1 MDGDSEVRTAPAGP
15 ALCSIEGLDKH
26 YGGVH
31 ALKGVSLEFRAGDVH
46 AIVGENGAGKSTL
59 MKILAGVERADAGV
73 VRVDGR
79 EVSFQTNADA
89 NAVGIAIV
97 FQELNLYPELDVLAN
112 LFANR
117 EPRRLGVIRRREMVR
132 RADPLLRRIGLSVD
146 LRARVQTLRL
156 DERQLIEIS
165 KALLVDPRVVILDEP
180 TSALSTRE
188 KERLFGVVR
197 GLQDRGVAVLF
208 VSHRLEEVFAIA
220 DRISVLRD
228 GRLVST
234 QPRAEITMAQVVE
247 QMVGR
252 STDEGSRPRRSH
264 TSRKRLS
271 VRGLTLDRHFSN
283 VSFDVECGEVVGLA
297 GLEDAGVRPL
307 LRTIFGVQAP
317 GVGDVE
323 LPQTGR
329 GASSPTAAVR
339 AGVAYVPSDRR
350 AGGLFLEQSII
361 DNVCQVTA
369 GVTRQFGPL
378 LSRRRMEQAATELCT
393 GLGVKTASVRHQVAG
408 LSGGNQQKVVLA
420 KWIAA
425 APSLFLLDDPTR
437 GVDIGAK
444 FEIYDLIRRLAE
456 TGCAVVFYSTELV
469 EYQHSCHR
477 VLILRQGRVVAE
489 LSGADVTEEKLL
501 HRINAD
507 APQGVRRRGVSPGR
521 GQPANCRP
529 PKPAD
534 QYMNGVGLQ

>member
-1 MDGDSEVRTAPAGP
+1 MRSVKDDETEVRTAQAGTV
-15 ALCSIEGLDKH
+15 LCSIEGLDKH

-31 ALKGVSLEFRAGDVH
+31 ALKGVSLEFKAGEVH

-59 MKILAGVERADAGV
+59 MKILAGVERADNGI

-79 EVSFQTNADA
+79 EVSFRNNADA

-117 EPRRLGVIRRREMVR
+117 EPRRSGVVRRREMVR
-132 RADPLLRRIGLSVD
+132 RADPLVKRIGLSVD
-146 LRARVQTLRL
+146 LRARVETLRL

-188 KERLFGVVR
+188 KEHLFGVVR
-197 GLQDRGVAVLF
+197 GLQDRDVAVLF

-234 QPRAEITMAQVVE
+234 QPRNEITMAQVVE

-252 STDEGSRPRRSH
+252 PTDEGSRPRRSH

-271 VRGLTLDRHFSN
+271 VRGLTLGRQFSD
-283 VSFDVECGEVVGLA
+283 VSFDVEFGEAVGLA

-307 LRTIFGVQAP
+307 LQTIFGVHAP
-317 GVGDVE
+317 GEGEVE

-350 AGGLFLEQSII
+350 AGGLFLEQSIV

-369 GVTRQFGPL
+369 GVKRQFGPF
-378 LSRRRMEQAATELCT
+378 LSRRRMERAATELCT
-393 GLGVKTASVRHQVAG
+393 NLKVKTASVRHQVSG

-420 KWIAA
+420 KWTAA
-425 APSLFLLDDPTR
+425 APSVFLLDDPTR

-444 FEIYDLIRRLAE
+444 FEIYGQIQHLAD
-456 TGCAVVFYSTELV
+456 TGCAIVFYSSELV
-469 EYQHSCHR
+469 EYQHCCHR
-477 VLILRQGRVVAE
+477 VLILHRGRVVGE
-489 LSGADVTEEKLL
+489 LSGSDITEEALL
-501 HRINAD
+501 HRINGD
-507 APQGVRRRGVSPGR
+507 AHRGV
-521 GQPANCRP
+521 A
-529 PKPAD
+529 
-534 QYMNGVGLQ
+534 V